1 MESADKTGY
10 VLGGELLVTGNG
22 VYTFAYTYRAPSD
35 DVQVLLV
42 GMNHWGDEAYFERV
56 GEILREAEVV
66 VFEGVRGEFW
76 NDYSKI
82 WDKLD
87 ELGKGKLVPELSEF
101 YSLASKFQRR
111 VIKAVELKLEQAALP
126 EGESWVSGDEAFWLS
141 LIKDDGALKRYSG
154 TLVLAAK
161 RIAPELINSFNAFLK
176 IKSRLTSVKN
186 LRRAYGEYL
195 LLTGD
200 TPDLYAPLTVDYRRE
215 ALAVETLERELT
227 QKKPVKIAL
236 KFGAAHISRIRRTLE
251 SFGYKLLKSER
262 LLNISFLK

>member
-66 VFEGVRGEFW
+66 VFEGVRGEVW
-76 NDYSKI
+76 DDYSEI
-82 WDKLD
+82 
-87 ELGKGKLVPELSEF
+87 
-101 YSLASKFQRR
+101 
-111 VIKAVELKLEQAALP
+111 
-126 EGESWVSGDEAFWLS
+126 WVSGDEAFWLS

-176 IKSRLTSVKN
+176 I
-186 LRRAYGEYL
+186 
-195 LLTGD
+195 
-200 TPDLYAPLTVDYRRE
+200 
-215 ALAVETLERELT
+215 
-227 QKKPVKIAL
+227 
-236 KFGAAHISRIRRTLE
+236 
-251 SFGYKLLKSER
+251 
-262 LLNISFLK
+262 

>member
-42 GMNHWGDEAYFERV
+42 GMNHW
-56 GEILREAEVV
+56 
-66 VFEGVRGEFW
+66 
-76 NDYSKI
+76 
-82 WDKLD
+82 
-87 ELGKGKLVPELSEF
+87 
-101 YSLASKFQRR
+101 
-111 VIKAVELKLEQAALP
+111 
-126 EGESWVSGDEAFWLS
+126 GDEAFWLS

-215 ALAVETLERELT
+215 ALAVENLEREPF
-227 QKKPVKIAL
+227 QKKPANTAL
-236 KFGAAHISRIRRTLE
+236 KIGAAHISRI
-251 SFGYKLLKSER
+251 
-262 LLNISFLK
+262 